1 MLKYD
6 AVVFDL
12 DGTLTDSAEGILNC
26 TRYALN
32 KMSYPVPDEGTLRK
46 FLGPPLVASFRN
58 HCGMS
63 EEDAKLATAFYR
75 ERYVPIGWKE
85 NSVYGGIRSIL
96 QALRAQGAR
105 LYVAT
110 AKPQDVSIEILKHF
124 GLFQYF
130 DAIAGAL
137 PGETYPDKGD
147 IIARSLQDAQ
157 YNSAVM
163 VGDRGSDL
171 RGAQKFGIDCIA
183 AGYGYGTKEELCG
196 VNPTHYAET
205 TAELAEILLGEVP
218 ASKGYF
224 ISMEGLDGCGK
235 TTQINA
241 VEKFLKEMGFDVRR
255 SREPGGC
262 PIAEKIRNLLLDI
275 NNTGMNDIC
284 EVLLYAASRAQHVHE
299 VIKPAIE
306 KGQIVLCDRFVDSSV
321 AFQGSGRQLG
331 VSLIQQINAPAVDG
345 CFPDTTVYLRLDH
358 ETALRRRENATA
370 LDRIEN
376 EKASFHARV
385 EAGFEQLANESPE
398 RFIVVDARKTP
409 EELSAE
415 IRHQLL
421 ERLIA
426 AGVA

>member
-26 TRYALN
+26 TRYALE
-32 KMSYPVPDEGTLRK
+32 KMNCPIPDERTLRK
-46 FLGPPLVASFRN
+46 FLGPPLVASFCK
-58 HCGMS
+58 HCGMN
-63 EEDAKLATAFYR
+63 EEDAKLATAAYR

-85 NSVYGGIRSIL
+85 NRVYVGIRNIL
-96 QALRAQGAR
+96 QGLKAQGAHM
-105 LYVAT
+105 YVAT

-124 GLFQYF
+124 GLSQYF
-130 DAIAGAL
+130 DVIAGAL

-147 IIARSLQDAQ
+147 IIARSLQGAQ
-157 YNSAVM
+157 YKHAVM
-163 VGDRGSDL
+163 VGDRSSDL

-196 VNPTHYAET
+196 VNPTHFAQT
-205 TAELAEILLGEVP
+205 TNDLANILLGEMP
-218 ASKGYF
+218 SSKGYF

-241 VEKFLKEMGFDVRR
+241 VEKFLQEMGFEVRR

-262 PIAEKIRNLLLDI
+262 PISEKIRNLLLDI

-306 KGQIVLCDRFVDSSV
+306 QGQVVLCDRFVDSSV
-321 AFQGSGRQLG
+321 AFQGSGRELG

-358 ETALRRRENATA
+358 ETALRRRESATA

-385 EAGFEQLANESPE
+385 EAGFEQLAQEASE
-398 RFIVVDARKTP
+398 RFIVIDARKSP
-409 EELSAE
+409 EEVSAD
-415 IRHQLL
+415 IRKQLL
-421 ERLIA
+421 ARLIA

>member
-1 MLKYD
+1 MLLYD

-26 TRYALN
+26 ARYALN
-32 KMSYPVPDEGTLRK
+32 KMNKPVPDEGVLCK
-46 FLGPPLVASFRN
+46 FLGPPLVASF
-58 HCGMS
+58 CKYCDMS
-63 EEDAKLATAFYR
+63 EEEGVRATALYR
-75 ERYVPIGWKE
+75 ERYMPTGWKE
-85 NSVYGGIRSIL
+85 NSVYPGIRAVL
-96 QALRAQGAR
+96 QGLKKGGAH

-110 AKPQDVSIEILKHF
+110 AKPQDVSIEIIKYF
-124 GLFQYF
+124 GLDQYF
-130 DAIAGAL
+130 DVIAGAL
-137 PGETYPDKGD
+137 PGEKYPDKGD
-147 IIARSLQDAQ
+147 IIARALKNATYSK
-157 YNSAVM
+157 AVM

-171 RGAQKFGIDCIA
+171 RGAAKFGIDCIA
-183 AGYGYGTKEELCG
+183 AGYGYGTEEELS
-196 VNPTHYAET
+196 NAQPTHFVHT
-205 TAELAEILLGEVP
+205 TQELGELLLGEMP
-218 ASKGYF
+218 ATKGYF

-241 VEKFLKEMGFDVRR
+241 VEKFLHDMGFDVRR

-262 PIAEKIRNLLLDI
+262 MIAEKIRELLLDI

-299 VIKPAIE
+299 VIKPAIA

-345 CFPDTTVYLRLDH
+345 CYPDTTIYLRLDH

-385 EAGFEQLANESPE
+385 EDGFEQLAQASPE
-398 RFIVVDARKTP
+398 RFITVDARKTP
-409 EELSAE
+409 EELSE
-415 IRHQLL
+415 DIRSKLL
-421 ERLIA
+421 ARLIA

>member
-1 MLKYD
+1 MLRYD

-26 TRYALN
+26 ARYALN
-32 KMSYPVPDEGTLRK
+32 KMNKPIPEACVMRK
-46 FLGPPLVASFRN
+46 FLGPPLVTSFMA
-58 HCGMS
+58 HCGMD
-63 EEDAKLATAFYR
+63 EDEAKQATALYR
-75 ERYVPIGWKE
+75 ERYMPIGWKE
-85 NSVYGGIRSIL
+85 NSVYAGIRAAL
-96 QALRAQGAR
+96 QGLKAQGAK
-105 LYVAT
+105 LYIAT
-110 AKPQDVSIEILKHF
+110 AKPQDISIEIIKHF

-137 PGETYPDKGD
+137 PGDTYPDKGD
-147 IIARSLQDAQ
+147 IIARALKEAQ
-157 YNSAVM
+157 YERAVM

-171 RGAQKFGIDCIA
+171 RGAQKFGIDSIA
-183 AGYGYGTKEELCG
+183 AGYGYGTEEELRG
-196 VNPTHYAET
+196 VHPTHYAYT
-205 TAELAEILLGEVP
+205 TADLAEILLGEIP

-241 VEKFLKEMGFDVRR
+241 VEKFLREMGFDVRR

-331 VSLIQQINAPAVDG
+331 VPLIQQINAPAVDG

-385 EAGFEQLANESPE
+385 EDGFEQLAAESPE

-415 IRHQLL
+415 IRQCLL

>member
-12 DGTLTDSAEGILNC
+12 DGTLTDSAAGIINC
-26 TRYALN
+26 TRYALEKMN
-32 KMSYPVPDEGTLRK
+32 KEIPCDGVLRK
-46 FLGPPLVASFRN
+46 FLGPPLVSSFRA
-58 HCGMS
+58 HCAMS
-63 EEDAKLATAFYR
+63 EDEAKMATQYYR
-75 ERYVPIGWKE
+75 ERYMPIGWKE
-85 NSVYGGIRSIL
+85 NSVYPGIRSVL
-96 QALRAQGAR
+96 QGLKAQGAH

-110 AKPQDVSIEILKHF
+110 AKPQDISIEILKYF
-124 GLFQYF
+124 GLSQYF

-137 PGETYPDKGD
+137 PGDTYPDKGN
-147 IIARSLQDAQ
+147 IIARALADAS
-157 YNSAVM
+157 YENAVM
-163 VGDRGSDL
+163 IGDRGSDL
-171 RGAQKFGIDCIA
+171 LGAQKFGIDSIA
-183 AGYGYGTKEELCG
+183 AGYGYGTEDELRG
-196 VNPTHYAET
+196 VNPTHYVASVK
-205 TAELAEILLGEVP
+205 ELAELLLGEMP

-241 VEKFLKEMGFDVRR
+241 VEKFLHEMGFSVRR

-262 PIAEKIRNLLLDI
+262 TISEKIRELLLDI

-284 EVLLYAASRAQHVHE
+284 EVLLYAASRAQHVAQ

-306 KGQIVLCDRFVDSSV
+306 QGQVVLCDRFVDSSV

-331 VSLIQQINAPAVDG
+331 VPLIQQINAPAVNG
-345 CFPDTTVYLRLDH
+345 CYPDTTVYLRLDH

-376 EKASFHARV
+376 EKSSFHARV

-409 EELSAE
+409 EELTTE
-415 IRHQLL
+415 IRARLL
-421 ERLIA
+421 ERLIE

>member
-1 MLKYD
+1 MLLYD

-32 KMSYPVPDEGTLRK
+32 KMNKPVPVEGVLRK
-46 FLGPPLVASFRN
+46 FLGPPLVASFCT
-58 HCGMS
+58 HCGMT
-63 EEDAKLATAFYR
+63 EEEGKQATAYYR
-75 ERYVPIGWKE
+75 ERYVPVGWKE
-85 NSVYGGIRSIL
+85 NSVYPGIRAVL
-96 QALRAQGAR
+96 QGLKKNGAH
-105 LYVAT
+105 LFVAT
-110 AKPQDVSIEILKHF
+110 AKPQDVSIEIIRYF
-124 GLFQYF
+124 GFDQYF
-130 DAIAGAL
+130 DVICGAL

-147 IIARSLQDAQ
+147 IIARALKGAK
-157 YNSAVM
+157 YEKAVM
-163 VGDRGSDL
+163 VGDRSSDL
-171 RGAQKFGIDCIA
+171 RGAKKFGIDSIA
-183 AGYGYGTKEELCG
+183 AGYGYGEEDELSSAE
-196 VNPTHYAET
+196 PTHYVQT
-205 TAELAEILLGEVP
+205 TKALGELLLGEMP
-218 ASKGYF
+218 AEKGYF

-241 VEKFLKEMGFDVRR
+241 VEKFLHDMGFSVRR

-262 PIAEKIRNLLLDI
+262 KISEKIRDLLLDI

-306 KGQIVLCDRFVDSSV
+306 QGQIVLCDRFVDSSV
-321 AFQGSGRQLG
+321 AFQGSGRRLG

-345 CFPDTTVYLRLDH
+345 CYPDTTIYLRLDH
-358 ETALRRRENATA
+358 ETALRRRESATA

-385 EAGFEQLANESPE
+385 EDGFEQLAKDAPE
-398 RFIVVDARKTP
+398 RFITADARMTP
-409 EELSAE
+409 EELSE
-415 IRHQLL
+415 DIRAKLL
-421 ERLIA
+421 SRLIA

>member
-32 KMSYPVPDEGTLRK
+32 KLNKSIPDEAVLRK
-46 FLGPPLVASFRN
+46 FLGPPLVASFRS
-58 HCGMS
+58 HCDMD
-63 EEDAKLATAFYR
+63 EDEAKLATQLYR
-75 ERYVPIGWKE
+75 ERYMPIGWKE
-85 NSVYGGIRSIL
+85 NSVYAGIRSIL
-96 QALRAQGAR
+96 QELKARGAR
-105 LYVAT
+105 LYIAT
-110 AKPQDVSIEILKHF
+110 AKPEDVSIEIVKYF
-124 GLFQYF
+124 GLSQYF
-130 DAIAGAL
+130 DVIAGAL
-137 PGETYPDKGD
+137 PGDTYPDKGD
-147 IIARSLQDAQ
+147 IIARALHDAQ
-157 YNSAVM
+157 YEHAVM

-171 RGAQKFGIDCIA
+171 RGAQKFGINSIA
-183 AGYGYGTKEELCG
+183 AGYGYGTEDELRG
-196 VNPTHYAET
+196 VNPTHYAYT
-205 TAELAEILLGEVP
+205 TNDLAEILLGNVP

-241 VEKFLKEMGFDVRR
+241 VDKFLRDMGFEVRR
-255 SREPGGC
+255 TREPGGC
-262 PIAEKIRNLLLDI
+262 PISEKIRDLLLDI

-284 EVLLYAASRAQHVHE
+284 EVLLYAASRAQHVHQ

-306 KGQIVLCDRFVDSSV
+306 QGQIVLCDRFVDSSV

-331 VSLIQQINAPAVDG
+331 VPLIQQINAPAVDG
-345 CFPDTTVYLRLDH
+345 CFPNTTVYLRLDH
-358 ETALRRRENATA
+358 ETALRRRENATV

-385 EAGFEQLANESPE
+385 EDGFEQLAQESPE

-409 EELSAE
+409 EELSEE
-415 IRHQLL
+415 IRQRLL
-421 ERLIA
+421 ERLIR